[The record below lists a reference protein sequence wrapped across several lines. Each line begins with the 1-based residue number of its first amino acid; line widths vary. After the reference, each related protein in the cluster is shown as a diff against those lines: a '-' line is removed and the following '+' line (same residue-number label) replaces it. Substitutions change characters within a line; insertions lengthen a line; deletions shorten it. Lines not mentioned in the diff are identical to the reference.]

1 MLLGLRSNYLGNG
14 NADMELI
21 SLDPATGDI
30 TSQLDLPQVGS
41 YTPDGTVFD
50 QLNRIFILHYYQGS
64 GLNSRILSVDAG
76 TMDILTDVALDAN
89 FLELEMSN
97 ALFASQ
103 RYATVDIPSP
113 QATGVAM
120 EMGQWVHRGAEPCA
134 VEQFDRSGRLVSHVV
149 LSPGDVLPVPCGFW
163 IWEFTQGDARD
174 AHKTFRR

>member
-1 MLLGLRSNYLGNG
+1 MP
-14 NADMELI
+14 ADTISSETFKEL
-21 SLDPATGDI
+21 
-30 TSQLDLPQVGS
+30 TS
-41 YTPDGTVFD
+41 DGPPRPPF
-50 QLNRIFILHYYQGS
+50 

-120 EMGQWVHRGAEPCA
+120 EMGQWVHQGAEPCA
-134 VEQFDRSGRLVSHVV
+134 VEQFDRSGRLVSHFV
-149 LSPGDVLPVPCGFW
+149 LSPGDVLPVPRGFW
-163 IWEFTQGDARD
+163 IWEFTQGDARQ